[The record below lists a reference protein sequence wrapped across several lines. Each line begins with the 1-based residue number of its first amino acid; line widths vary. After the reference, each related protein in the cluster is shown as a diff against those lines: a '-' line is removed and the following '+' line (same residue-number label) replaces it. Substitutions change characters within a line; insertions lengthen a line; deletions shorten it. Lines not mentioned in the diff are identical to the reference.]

1 MDQLKKILHE
11 CGQEHILQQLP
22 DLDETHPVYH
32 QLLRLDLATSLKN
45 FKIAMNTGIEAK
57 QDSSIKPVEME
68 NAVNWATTDAAMK
81 TRLHELGM
89 KSIAESTVAAVILS
103 GGQGTRL
110 GFAGPKGMYNMGLVS
125 NKTIFQLHIER
136 IAKIRALANSTVG
149 STAQSPSIPIYI
161 MTSDLND
168 TIIRDYFAQEKYF
181 GYPKED
187 IFFFEQGLEPCITF
201 DGKIIVES
209 THSLALAP
217 DGNGMYLYVFL
228 IPSALL
234 ILNPIP
240 QCIVSLSSCVA
251 MMNSFLVRCCFSSL
265 YTGGIYPAL
274 KRSGAIDDMTRRGIQ
289 HLHIYG
295 IDNVLTRAC
304 DPGTVCTVIT
314 RMTFLLYVSSLL
326 ICG

>member
-1 MDQLKKILHE
+1 MDPLKKLLHE

-22 DLDETHPVYH
+22 DLDETHHVYQ
-32 QLLRLDLATSLKN
+32 QLLRLDLTTSLKN
-45 FKIAMNTGIEAK
+45 FQVAMNAGVETR

-68 NAVNWATTDAAMK
+68 NAVNWATTDAATK
-81 TRLHELGM
+81 SRLYELGM

-110 GFAGPKGMYNMGLVS
+110 GFAGPKGMYNMGLIS
-125 NKTIFQLHIER
+125 NKTIFQLHVER
-136 IAKIRALANSTVG
+136 IAKIRALACSAVDSTVQ
-149 STAQSPSIPIYI
+149 APSIPIYI

-168 TIIRDYFAQEKYF
+168 TIIRDYFAQEEYF

-217 DGNGMYLYVFL
+217 DGNGTYLCIRCFLLFCCVHSICSPLLHPFLYSYVAFL
-228 IPSALL
+228 H
-234 ILNPIP
+234 
-240 QCIVSLSSCVA
+240 SLSVLSCVS
-251 MMNSFLVRCCFSSL
+251 SFT
-265 YTGGIYPAL
+265 TGGIYPAL

-304 DPGTVCTVIT
+304 DPGTHRTVT
-314 RMTFLLYVSSLL
+314 L
-326 ICG
+326 